1 MGMTAL
7 ALPAGA
13 AGSGW
18 LAKLELDFVVRRG
31 RTVLARRRHEGP
43 LRTLRSFYPEGP
55 PCHSYLIHPPGGIV
69 GGDRLEVGV
78 RVGGDAHAVIT
89 TPAANKFYRSAG
101 ATAWQEHRLVVEAD
115 GSLEWLPQ
123 EQILFNA
130 ARVESLA
137 RVDLAAGA
145 RFLGWEITAL
155 GRPASGDR
163 FTAGWMSGR
172 FEIWREGWPV
182 LLERVRPLGG
192 DPALHAAWGFQ
203 GLPVSAVLTATP
215 ATKAERDVARVWVEA
230 GEGRSATLLDSV
242 LVARYLGD
250 EALEA
255 RAALIELWRE
265 LRPLV
270 LGRPPCEP
278 RIWAT

>member
-1 MGMTAL
+1 MQG
-7 ALPAGA
+7 
-13 AGSGW
+13 
-18 LAKLELDFVVRRG
+18 G

-43 LRTLRSFYPEGP
+43 LRTLRSFHPEGA

-69 GGDRLEVGV
+69 GGDRLEIDI
-78 RVGGDAHAVIT
+78 RVGDGAHALIT

-101 ATAWQEHRLVVEAD
+101 ATARQVQELRVEA
-115 GSLEWLPQ
+115 GATLEWLPQ

-130 ARVESLA
+130 ARVDSLT
-137 RVDLAAGA
+137 RVALGDGA

-155 GRPASGDR
+155 GRPASGDL
-163 FTAGWMSGR
+163 FTDGALSGR
-172 FEIWREGWPV
+172 FEIWREGLPV
-182 LLERVRPLGG
+182 LLERARPVGG
-192 DPALHAAWGFQ
+192 DPALAASWGFQ
-203 GLPVSAVLTATP
+203 GRPVSAVLAATP
-215 ATKAERDVARVWVEA
+215 ATQAERDVARAWAAA
-230 GEGRSATLLDSV
+230 GTGRSVTVLESV

-265 LRPLV
+265 MRPMV
-270 LGRPPCEP
+270 LGLPACEP

>member
-7 ALPAGA
+7 AFA
-13 AGSGW
+13 AEAPGPGW
-18 LAKLELDFVVRRG
+18 LARLELEFAARAG
-31 RTVLARRRHEGP
+31 RTVLARRRHQGP
-43 LRTLRSFYPEGP
+43 LRTLRSFYPEGAT
-55 PCHSYLIHPPGGIV
+55 CHSYLIHPPGGVV
-69 GGDRLEVGV
+69 GGDRLEVNIRAGE
-78 RVGGDAHAVIT
+78 GSHALIT

-101 ATAWQEHRLVVEAD
+101 AMAWQEQRLLVEA
-115 GSLEWLPQ
+115 GASLEWLPQ

-130 ARVESLA
+130 ARVETLT
-137 RVDLAAGA
+137 RVDLGAHA

-155 GRPASGDR
+155 GRPASGDY
-163 FTAGWMSGR
+163 FAAGTLSGR
-172 FEIWREGWPV
+172 FEIWREGRPV
-182 LLERVRPLGG
+182 LLERARPLGG
-192 DPALHAAWGFQ
+192 DLALSAAWGFQ
-203 GLPVSAVLTATP
+203 GRPVSAVLAATP
-215 ATKAERDVARVWVEA
+215 ATKTELDAARAWVEA

-265 LRPLV
+265 LRPL
-270 LGRPPCEP
+270 LLDRPPCEP